1 MKRKITILFLVLVIC
16 VSSLALF
23 GCAEDGG
30 STAHGSVAV
39 LAEVEKISGG
49 KIYIRGLTE
58 GFTSRYVFSEA
69 GVMFCREGEEDIAAE
84 IEVGDKITVT
94 FTGIATK
101 DDPGTMYGVT
111 KVVQMNK

>member
-1 MKRKITILFLVLVIC
+1 
-16 VSSLALF
+16 
-23 GCAEDGG
+23 
-30 STAHGSVAV
+30 
-39 LAEVEKISGG
+39 
-49 KIYIRGLTE
+49 
-58 GFTSRYVFSEA
+58 
-69 GVMFCREGEEDIAAE
+69 MFCREGEEDIAAE

>member
-1 MKRKITILFLVLVIC
+1 MRRIITVLLLC
-16 VSSLALF
+16 ALSLALF

-30 STAHGSVAV
+30 STAQGSVAV